1 MEQALPLIEDHRGA
15 ARLADEALCLGLG
28 AGLTLAIFFCV
39 AHFERAPEA
48 AARVEI
54 EDARVVSAIAEPPP
68 PKVEV
73 HPDPV
78 SVASPL
84 TGLEIA
90 TSDSPVRIAVVP
102 PDMDKIIPPT
112 DLPPKATI
120 QFSQIFSDLKPKA
133 GPLQD
138 IQHIYQQ
145 SEVDQV
151 PTALVKTIARVSR
164 NARDNAD
171 QLRATLLLV
180 IDTEGAVSSIRV
192 VKPSGNPAFDK
203 AVLECVRDEWVFS
216 PAIKKGRKVK
226 CMVQQLIWYKWTE
239 GSKFTL

>member
-1 MEQALPLIEDHRGA
+1 MEQALPLFEDRRGA

-28 AGLTLAIFFCV
+28 AALTLAIFLCV

-48 AARVEI
+48 APRVDI

-73 HPDPV
+73 RPDPV
-78 SVASPL
+78 SVSSPL

-90 TSDSPVRIAVVP
+90 ASDSAVRIAVVP

-120 QFSQIFSDLKPKA
+120 QFSQIFSELKPKA
-133 GPLQD
+133 GPLGD
-138 IQHIYQQ
+138 VQHIYQQ

-164 NARDNAD
+164 NTRDNAD
-171 QLRATLLLV
+171 TLRTTLLLV

-192 VKPSGNPAFDK
+192 LRPSGNPAFDK
-203 AVLECVRDEWVFS
+203 IVLECVRDEWVFS

>member
-1 MEQALPLIEDHRGA
+1 MEDVLTLVEERQGA

-28 AGLTLAIFFCV
+28 GGLTLAIFLCV
-39 AHFERAPEA
+39 AHFERRPETAP
-48 AARVEI
+48 RVEI

-73 HPDPV
+73 HPDQPSV
-78 SVASPL
+78 SSPL
-84 TGLEIA
+84 TGIEIGA
-90 TSDSPVRIAVVP
+90 SDSPVRIAVVP

-164 NARDNAD
+164 NTRDNAE

-180 IDTEGAVSSIRV
+180 IDTEGAVASIRV
-192 VKPSGNPAFDK
+192 LKPSGNPAFDK
-203 AVLECVRDEWVFS
+203 IVLECVRDEWVFS

>member
-1 MEQALPLIEDHRGA
+1 MEHTLTMIEHRHGA
-15 ARLADEALCLGLG
+15 ARLADEALCLALG
-28 AGLTLAIFFCV
+28 SGLTLGIFLCV
-39 AHFERAPEA
+39 AHFERSKPVAPA
-48 AARVEI
+48 TEI

-73 HPDPV
+73 HQDPV
-78 SVASPL
+78 SVSSPL
-84 TGLEIA
+84 TGLEIGA
-90 TSDSPVRIAVVP
+90 SDSPVRLAVVP
-102 PDMDKIIPPT
+102 PDLDKIIPPT

-120 QFSQIFSDLKPKA
+120 QFSQVFSDLKPKA
-133 GPLQD
+133 GPLGD

-171 QLRATLLLV
+171 SLRVTMLLV
-180 IDTEGAVSSIRV
+180 IDTEGAVASIRV
-192 VKPSGNPAFDK
+192 LKPSGNKAFDSI
-203 AVLECVRDEWVFS
+203 VLECVRDEWVFS
-216 PAIKKGRKVK
+216 PAVRKGHKVK
-226 CMVQQLIWYKWTE
+226 CMVQQLVWYKWTE